1 MAENRA
7 TLSGVEATEGDAAL
21 VRAIDIHRAERER
34 LARLSDRPS
43 EHSCCAILKR
53 VQEVAPALVSALRH
67 EVLEE
72 WEAFDDESGEAGLLR
87 WEEGASWRR

>member
-1 MAENRA
+1 MSENRA
-7 TLSGVEATEGDAAL
+7 TLGGMVATERDLAL
-21 VRAIDIHRAERER
+21 VAAIEQEQSEK

-72 WEAFDDESGEAGLLR
+72 WEAVDEASGEAGLLR
-87 WEEGASWRR
+87 WEAGASWR

>member
-1 MAENRA
+1 MSENRA
-7 TLSGVEATEGDAAL
+7 TLRGMSVTERDVAL
-21 VRAIDIHRAERER
+21 VRAIEEEQSER

-53 VQEVAPALVSALRH
+53 AQEVAPALVSALRH